1 MTMTIPGEGSERRQ
15 AAGHVPGDAQ
25 QRHAAPSPSAGQ
37 RCSARRLRGPPAAG
51 KRREVS
57 CRHWPLHSPLICTC
71 SHPSPTCVKG
81 ALTLVYYCKLLQFL
95 CLQDLGLVCCRNVN
109 ELGVK
114 LQLLSWLSWVW
125 EWQGFAEFL
134 VLGGHW

>member
-1 MTMTIPGEGSERRQ
+1 
-15 AAGHVPGDAQ
+15 
-25 QRHAAPSPSAGQ
+25 
-37 RCSARRLRGPPAAG
+37 
-51 KRREVS
+51 
-57 CRHWPLHSPLICTC
+57 LHSPLICTC

-81 ALTLVYYCKLLQFL
+81 ALTLVYYCTLLQFL

-134 VLGGHW
+134 VLGGHWWGRDRPEPLRWGTIHATHMPMHMILK